1 MNQEPK
7 PYTVDHD
14 AERDFYDARAAA
26 GLRLVITDPCLT
38 EQIIPWNYRFF
49 VDVLAKHIGG
59 LDHLEGKRVLDCG
72 CGTGKLAVFL
82 AKWGAM
88 VTAFDI
94 SPKSIEICR
103 QVAKKSQVEDR
114 VKAEV
119 GVFEDLDYPKA
130 SFDLIMGLS
139 ILHHVD
145 IRGAMSQ
152 VHRLLKPKGLGLF
165 WENSD
170 RNPIIR
176 ILHRYARQ
184 LHVKKRGTPTE
195 RILGWY
201 DLQVIKKEFGSGVQ
215 VYPAPFFFFSLAK
228 EHLFDSR
235 LKSFGRLL
243 EALDHFI
250 SDKIPSLRP
259 YSFHQVILVRGI
271 FMESY
276 RPGL

>member
-1 MNQEPK
+1 MNRAPK
-7 PYTVDHD
+7 TYDVDHD
-14 AERDFYDARAAA
+14 AERDFYDARAVA
-26 GLRLVITDPCLT
+26 GLRSVVTHPCLT

-49 VDVLAKHIGG
+49 FDVLAERIGG
-59 LDHLEGKRVLDCG
+59 LDHLAGKRVLDCG
-72 CGTGKLAVFL
+72 CGTGKLSVLL
-82 AKWGAM
+82 AKWGAV

-103 QVAKKSQVEDR
+103 QVAEKSQVEDR

-119 GVFEDLDYPKA
+119 AVFEDLNYPRA
-130 SFDLIMGLS
+130 SFDLIVGLS

-145 IRGAMSQ
+145 IHGAMRQ
-152 VHRLLKPKGLGLF
+152 VHRLLKPKGFGLF

-176 ILHRYARQ
+176 ILHRYARR
-184 LHVKKRGTPTE
+184 LHVKKTGTPTE

-201 DLQVIKKEFGSGVQ
+201 DLQVIRKEFGLGFR

-228 EHLFDSR
+228 EHLFQSR

-243 EALDHFI
+243 EELDRFI
-250 SDKIPSLRP
+250 SQKSPCLRP
-259 YSFHQVILVRGI
+259 YSFHQVILVRG
-271 FMESY
+271 SS
-276 RPGL
+276 